1 MTKILIRRLGSAV
14 VLWAAVA
21 TVAFFLTGAGGSDPG
36 RNVLGPSATDAA
48 VAEMNRDLGVDRPLP
63 AQFAEWAGQA
73 LRGDLGRSY
82 LSDRPVVEGL
92 GQRLS
97 VTLSLVGLSLLVVV
111 GLSLLLAVLAATG
124 RAGVDRAVQSLSLI
138 GHAVPGYL
146 IALLLLAVF
155 AVEFRIFP
163 AFGYVPF
170 TDSPGRWLGAMTLPV
185 AAVALGS
192 VAGAALQGRGALID
206 VLDADYVRTLRS
218 RGVSSRSLLLR
229 HALRNAAPP
238 WLTSL
243 SLAFVAMLGGT
254 FMVEKVFALQG
265 LGTLAVEATLAGDR
279 PVIMMLIL
287 LTSGMVIL
295 VNLLTDLAQMW
306 LVPKART
313 T

>member
-1 MTKILIRRLGSAV
+1 MTRILLKRIGTAA

-21 TVAFFLTGAGGSDPG
+21 TAAFFLTGLGGSDPG
-36 RNVLGPSATDAA
+36 RAVLGPSATGAA
-48 VAEMNRDLGVDRPLP
+48 VAAQNHELGVDRPLP
-63 AQFAEWAGQA
+63 AQFASWAGD
-73 LRGDLGRSY
+73 LLHGDLGRSY
-82 LSDRPVVEGL
+82 LTGRPASEGL

-97 VTLSLVGLSLLVVV
+97 VTMSLVGLSLAVVV

-124 RAGVDRAVQSLSLI
+124 RAGVDRAVQILSLTS
-138 GHAVPGYL
+138 HAVPGYL
-146 IALLLLAVF
+146 LALLLLTAF
-155 AVEFRIFP
+155 AVELPVFP

-170 TDSPGRWLGAMTLPV
+170 TTSPGRWLAALALPV
-185 AAVALGS
+185 TAVALGG

-206 VLDADYVRTLRS
+206 VLDSDYVRTLRS
-218 RGVSSRSLLLR
+218 RGVPARSVLLR

-243 SLAFVAMLGGT
+243 SLAFVAMLGGA

-265 LGTLAVEATLAGDR
+265 LGTLAVDATVAGDR
-279 PVIMMLIL
+279 PVIMVLVL
-287 LTSGMVIL
+287 LTGGMVIL

-313 T
+313 A